1 MQQAIFNSKK
11 ECWGDPFKVGMIFE
25 KEVLEDG
32 AEGLLKLFM
41 LSSILAMHLVGLNN
55 DFSDDLY
62 VYLIIQFPILVKI
75 LQAE

>member
-1 MQQAIFNSKK
+1 
-11 ECWGDPFKVGMIFE
+11 MIFE

>member
-1 MQQAIFNSKK
+1 M
-11 ECWGDPFKVGMIFE
+11 
-25 KEVLEDG
+25 G

-62 VYLIIQFPILVKI
+62 VYLIIQFPILVKS